1 MKNGKTWIF
10 IAVLWSAVAMSGM
23 VMSMLW
29 TYQLRE
35 RVLDLEMESYYQG
48 KMIDGLGKKYQPKK
62 ENDFGGYVEPAMT
75 K

>member
-1 MKNGKTWIF
+1 
-10 IAVLWSAVAMSGM
+10 
-23 VMSMLW
+23 MSMLW